1 LTSHWDES
9 NNVSVEAMNSAIILA
24 GGRSTRFGGDKG
36 SLSLGGK
43 ALIEHVCGR
52 VGSVAKEVVI
62 AVRSERQKEI
72 YSRVVRSCSFSLDD
86 SSRSGP
92 LSGLSSGLKR
102 VTGMKVVVVGCDMP
116 FVSPELIRLLFE
128 LSPEYD
134 AVIPRWPSGYLEPLH
149 SVYDVDS
156 CRVAIHKALRS
167 GRSDMRAMI
176 SALARILYVSTEAI
190 RNVDSEFRMFVNIN
204 TRKDLIHAKKV
215 LGSLH

>member
-1 LTSHWDES
+1 
-9 NNVSVEAMNSAIILA
+9 VCVEAMKSAIILA

-36 SLSLGGK
+36 LLSLGDK
-43 ALIEHVCGR
+43 TLIEHVCEMA
-52 VGSVAKEVVI
+52 GSVAKEVVI

-72 YSRVVRSCSFSLDD
+72 YSRLAMSCSFSLDD

-102 VTGMKVVVVGCDMP
+102 VTGRKVVVVGCDMP
-116 FVSPELIRLLFE
+116 FVSPELICLLFE
-128 LSPEYD
+128 LSPKYD

-156 CRVAIHKALRS
+156 CQVATRKASRS

-190 RNVDSEFRMFVNIN
+190 RNVDSDLRMFMNIN
-204 TRKDLIHAKKV
+204 TRRDLIHAKKV